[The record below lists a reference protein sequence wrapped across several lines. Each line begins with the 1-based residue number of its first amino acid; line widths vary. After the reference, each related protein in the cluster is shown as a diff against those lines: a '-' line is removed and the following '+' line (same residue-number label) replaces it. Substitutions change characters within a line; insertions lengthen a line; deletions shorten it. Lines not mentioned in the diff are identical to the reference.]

1 MLDLTAFSPSRVFV
15 IAEAGCN
22 HNGDFALAE
31 RLVDAAA
38 EAGAD
43 AVKFQAF
50 RPELMITRN
59 APKADYQIRA
69 TGTAESQYDRLV
81 RLRLD
86 RDQLAGLKARAEER
100 GLLFCASAF
109 DEPSLD
115 LLVELGSALL
125 KVPSGEITNLRLLKR
140 VGAARLPVILSTG
153 MADAAEIVQALDAMP
168 GPPILL
174 LH

>member
-1 MLDLTAFSPSRVFV
+1 M
-15 IAEAGCN
+15 
-22 HNGDFALAE
+22 
-31 RLVDAAA
+31 DAAA

-86 RDQLAGLKARAEER
+86 REQLSALKAGPRPGPA
-100 GLLFCASAF
+100 
-109 DEPSLD
+109 
-115 LLVELGSALL
+115 V
-125 KVPSGEITNLRLLKR
+125 LRL
-140 VGAARLPVILSTG
+140 GF
-153 MADAAEIVQALDAMP
+153 
-168 GPPILL
+168 
-174 LH
+174 